1 MENKNLDINLN
12 SIIKSVSIP
21 DVSIFEFAIN
31 LLIALFLAYIIKIF
45 YENFAKSLSNRKI
58 FSNTLIFI
66 ALTTTVIITIVKS
79 SLALS
84 LGLVGAL
91 SIVRFRT
98 AIKDLRNYHIFLF
111 RLLLDLV

>member
-31 LLIALFLAYIIKIF
+31 LIIALFLPIQLNFFMKILLNLF
-45 YENFAKSLSNRKI
+45 RIEKYSQI
-58 FSNTLIFI
+58 HYI

-91 SIVRFRT
+91 SIV
-98 AIKDLRNYHIFLF
+98 DLELQ
-111 RLLLDLV
+111 